1 MDKKPL
7 VSIIVPVYNCEPY
20 IDKCLETVL
29 AQTYE
34 NIEVICIDDESPD
47 KCPEILD
54 SYAAKDPR
62 VKVLH
67 KKNGGVSNA
76 RNDGIKAATGKYIMF
91 VDGDDWIDLHT
102 VADMLDTAQEKN
114 ADAVMCCYV
123 KEFCDHSVESH
134 IFRANVFY
142 EGNDVKKKI
151 HRRLIGPLLEELAS
165 PQNCDILVTPC
176 MQLLK
181 ADICKKYEF
190 YDIRKLGTFEDGLY
204 QIDIYRDFESFAY
217 IDRPFYHYRKDN
229 KVSITTRYKADLFEK
244 WQNLYDIIEDKIS
257 KWQLSEEYTDAFG
270 NRIALSMIGIGLNEI
285 KADKSVF
292 DKARFLKAVLKTPRY
307 KAALKKLPMKYFP
320 LHWWVFFAFCKM
332 RATILLVLM
341 LETIEFLRKRVK
353 K

>member
-62 VKVLH
+62 VKVVH
-67 KKNGGVSNA
+67 QKNIGLSGA
-76 RNDGIKAATGKYIMF
+76 RNTGLKMVGGQYIMF
-91 VDGDDWIDLHT
+91 VDGDDWIDLHM

-123 KEFCDHSVESH
+123 KEFSDHAVESH
-134 IFRANVFY
+134 IFNSDVTYEKEALEDKFY
-142 EGNDVKKKI
+142 
-151 HRRLIGPLLEELAS
+151 RRLYGLKGKELSAPQDCDLLVSA
-165 PQNCDILVTPC
+165 C
-176 MQLLK
+176 MQLFTRKMCGQMQFIDTKKIGTEDLLYQLE
-181 ADICKKYEF
+181 IYRNCKK
-190 YDIRKLGTFEDGLY
+190 
-204 QIDIYRDFESFAY
+204 FAY
-217 IDRPFYHYRKDN
+217 IDRAFYHYRKDN
-229 KVSITTRYKADLFEK
+229 ETSLTTLYKPELYSR

-257 KWQLSEEYTDAFG
+257 KWQLSEEYTDALG
-270 NRIALSMIGIGLNEI
+270 NRVALSMIGIGLNEI

-320 LHWWVFFAFCKM
+320 IHWWVFFAFCKM
-332 RATILLVLM
+332 RMTLLLLLM
-341 LETIEFLRKRVK
+341 LQIIEFLRKRVK
-353 K
+353 